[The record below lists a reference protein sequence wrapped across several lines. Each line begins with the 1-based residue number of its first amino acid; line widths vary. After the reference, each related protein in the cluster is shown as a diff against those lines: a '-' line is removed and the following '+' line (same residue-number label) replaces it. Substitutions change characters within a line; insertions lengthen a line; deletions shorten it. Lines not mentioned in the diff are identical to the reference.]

1 VSGETLRPVLDLV
14 LAGEP
19 YRLAANGRYSLHS
32 PQPPDAFGVIAHRH
46 VFGGDALDSDIP
58 FDYPGSMTD
67 REVDALV
74 QLLGTYIEEN
84 GRLKAALAE
93 GAE

>member
-1 VSGETLRPVLDLV
+1 MSAETLRPVLDLV

-32 PQPPDAFGVIAHRH
+32 PQLPDAFGVVAHRH
-46 VFGGDALDSDIP
+46 VFGGGIP
-58 FDYPGSMTD
+58 STDFPGSMTD
-67 REVDALV
+67 SEADALL
-74 QLLGTYIEEN
+74 QLLGNYIEEN
-84 GRLKAALAE
+84 ARLKAALAK

>member
-1 VSGETLRPVLDLV
+1 VSGETLLRPVLDIM

-32 PQPPDAFGVIAHRH
+32 PQLPDAFGVVAHLPINTEAAYDLS
-46 VFGGDALDSDIP
+46 VP
-58 FDYPGSMTD
+58 
-67 REVDALV
+67 EVDALV

-84 GRLKAALAE
+84 GRLKAALAK